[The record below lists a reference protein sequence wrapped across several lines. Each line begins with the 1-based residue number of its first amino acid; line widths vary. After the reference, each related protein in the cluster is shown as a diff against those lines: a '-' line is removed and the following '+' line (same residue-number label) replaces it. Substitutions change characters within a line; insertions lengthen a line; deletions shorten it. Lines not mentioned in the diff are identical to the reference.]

1 MEAGSSEECGGMRQ
15 PFDYTAENAEVAE
28 KRENRIS
35 AIVLDAAIAVHTAL
49 GPGLLESAYQACLAY
64 ELNSRGLK
72 VQTQVPLPINYR
84 GVLIDAAYR
93 IDLLVDDLVI
103 VELKAIERLMPI
115 HEAQL
120 LSYLK
125 LSGKSLGLLI
135 NFHVLRLKD
144 GYKRIVNGL

>member
-1 MEAGSSEECGGMRQ
+1 M
-15 PFDYTAENAEVAE
+15 FTAENAEGAE
-28 KRENRIS
+28 KRENQIS
-35 AIVLDAAIAVHTAL
+35 GVILDAAIAVHMAL

-64 ELNSRGLK
+64 ELTSRGLRL
-72 VQTQVPLPINYR
+72 QTQVPLPIKYR
-84 GVLIDAAYR
+84 GVCVDAAYR
-93 IDLLVDDLVI
+93 IDLIAEDLVI
-103 VELKAIERLMPI
+103 IEIKAVERLLPI

-125 LSGKSLGLLI
+125 LSDTHLGLLI

>member
-1 MEAGSSEECGGMRQ
+1 MD
-15 PFDYTAENAEVAE
+15 FTAENAEVAE
-28 KRENRIS
+28 KKENQIS
-35 AIVLDAAIAVHTAL
+35 GIILDAAIAVHTAL

-64 ELNSRGLK
+64 ELTSRGLR

-84 GVLIDAAYR
+84 GVCVDAAYR
-93 IDLLVDDLVI
+93 IDLIVEDLVVI
-103 VELKAIERLMPI
+103 EIKAVERLAAI

-125 LSGKSLGLLI
+125 LSDKRLGLLI

>member
-1 MEAGSSEECGGMRQ
+1 MN
-15 PFDYTAENAEVAE
+15 FTAENAEVAE
-28 KRENRIS
+28 KRENQIS
-35 AIVLDAAIAVHTAL
+35 AIILDAAIAVHTAL

-72 VQTQVPLPINYR
+72 VQTQVPLPISYR
-84 GVLIDAAYR
+84 GVLVDAAYR
-93 IDLLVDDLVI
+93 LDIVIEDLLI
-103 VELKAIERLMPI
+103 VELKATERLIPI

-125 LSGKSLGLLI
+125 LSGKRLGLLI

>member
-1 MEAGSSEECGGMRQ
+1 MD
-15 PFDYTAENAEVAE
+15 FTAENAEVAE
-28 KRENRIS
+28 KRENQIS
-35 AIVLDAAIAVHTAL
+35 GIILDAAIAVHTAL
-49 GPGLLESAYQACLAY
+49 GSGLLESSYQACLAY
-64 ELNSRGLK
+64 ELVARGLK
-72 VQTQVPLPINYR
+72 VQSQVPLPISYR

-103 VELKAIERLMPI
+103 IELKAVERLMPI

-125 LSGKSLGLLI
+125 LSGKRLGLLI
-135 NFHVLRLKD
+135 NFHVLRVKD

>member
-1 MEAGSSEECGGMRQ
+1 VD
-15 PFDYTAENAEVAE
+15 FTAENSEVAE
-28 KRENRIS
+28 KRENQIS
-35 AIVLDAAIAVHTAL
+35 AIILDAAIAVHTAL
-49 GPGLLESAYQACLAY
+49 GPGLLESAYQACLTY
-64 ELNSRGLK
+64 ELNARGLK

-93 IDLLVDDLVI
+93 LDLVIDDLVI
-103 VELKAIERLMPI
+103 VELKAVERLLPI

-125 LSGKSLGLLI
+125 LSGKRLRLLI

>member
-1 MEAGSSEECGGMRQ
+1 V
-15 PFDYTAENAEVAE
+15 FTAENAKDAE
-28 KRENRIS
+28 KKENRIS
-35 AIVLDAAIAVHTAL
+35 GIILDAAIAVHTAL

-64 ELNSRGLK
+64 ELTSRGLR
-72 VQTQVPLPINYR
+72 VQTQVPLPIKYR
-84 GVLIDAAYR
+84 GVCVDAAYR
-93 IDLLVDDLVI
+93 IDLIVEDLVVI
-103 VELKAIERLMPI
+103 EIKAVERLLPI

-125 LSGKSLGLLI
+125 LRDKRLGLLV